1 MKKMILAVLA
11 LSAVLVSSCNK
22 DGEGGS
28 NATVKFRK
36 ANISGA
42 RMLALA
48 SGTGAATKAEGD
60 ITVGPKALY
69 TVSEDGSMVEV
80 SYQVDVE
87 GAGGDAG
94 YPQEPNLAFGR
105 IQN

>member
-1 MKKMILAVLA
+1 MKKIILAVLA
-11 LSAVLVSSCNK
+11 LSAVLVSSCYK

-28 NATVKFRK
+28 NASVKFRK

-48 SGTGAATKAEGD
+48 SGTGAATRAEGD

-80 SYQVDVE
+80 SYNVDVE
-87 GAGGDAG
+87 GADGEVAESIP
-94 YPQEPNLAFGR
+94 YKNSCY
-105 IQN
+105 

>member
-1 MKKMILAVLA
+1 MKKIILAVLA

-22 DGEGGS
+22 DGEFGS
-28 NATVKFRK
+28 SAKVSFRK
-36 ANISGA
+36 ANIAGA
-42 RMLALA
+42 GMLALA

-60 ITVGPKALY
+60 IVIGPKALY

-87 GAGGDAG
+87 GASGEVA
-94 YPQEPNLAFGR
+94 ES
-105 IQN
+105 IQ